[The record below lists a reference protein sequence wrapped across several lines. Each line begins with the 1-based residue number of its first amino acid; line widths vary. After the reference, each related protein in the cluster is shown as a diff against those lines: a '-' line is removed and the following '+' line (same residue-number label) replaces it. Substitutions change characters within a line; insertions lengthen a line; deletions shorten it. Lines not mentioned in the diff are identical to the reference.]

1 MDEDKYNPLL
11 TQREIEH
18 NTYLRIKYE
27 YMDMKEKRK
36 KRNRAGIIFIP
47 VSGIVFLVLMFSLET
62 KIIFLNLWIISIF
75 AAVAFLIRNEYK
87 YYKMR
92 EYLGFEDNCNAG
104 VKDDNNEENIQAHR
118 EAKQK

>member
-1 MDEDKYNPLL
+1 MEEEKYNLLL

-27 YMDMKEKRK
+27 YQEMKEKRK

-47 VSGIVFLVLMFSLET
+47 VSGIVFLSLMFSLET
-62 KIIFLNLWIISIF
+62 KIIFLVLWIISIF

-92 EYLGFEDNCNAG
+92 EYLGFEDKENNYEDF
-104 VKDDNNEENIQAHR
+104 DDNEN
-118 EAKQK
+118 